1 MITMT
6 KIFTSVVLGGLLIS
20 IANAWAPR
28 LQHQGHPITST
39 TKTNHDI
46 FDKKACF
53 DPLNM
58 TNEKSVNAKAI
69 LVSSVALLG
78 APMASSAA
86 TAFAPAAIPSAL
98 AAYGHFVSI
107 LGMLG
112 CVMIERMTIKPGMSG
127 DDEDLVAA
135 ADIAYG
141 LFGVSLVYTGY
152 LRLTQYEKGWL
163 FYQNEPL
170 FWLKIAF
177 VGVLGAASFFNT
189 TTIIKR
195 AVAKRNGELE
205 PLGDALAKR
214 MIQICNAE
222 IVALGVIPLTATLMA
237 RGVGYSDSIPW
248 IGEAAF
254 AALVSAG
261 LSYKYIKEA
270 LTFKDG
276 PTAVKSD
283 E

>member
-1 MITMT
+1 MT
-6 KIFTSVVLGGLLIS
+6 KAFTSAIVYGLVVS
-20 IANAWAPR
+20 VANAWSPR
-28 LQHQGHPITST
+28 LHHHGQPLTKLSA
-39 TKTNHDI
+39 KTNNDL
-46 FDKKACF
+46 FEDMPAF

-58 TNEKSVNAKAI
+58 TNEKSVHAKAI
-69 LVSSVALLG
+69 LVSSIALLG

-112 CVMIERMTIKPGMSG
+112 CIMIERITIKPGMSSE
-127 DDEDLVAA
+127 DEDLVAA

-141 LFGVSLVYTGY
+141 LFGVALLYTGY

-177 VGVLGAASFFNT
+177 VGVLSAASFFNT

-195 AVAKRNGELE
+195 SVAKRNGELE
-205 PLGDALAKR
+205 PMGDALAKR

-237 RGVGYSDSIPW
+237 RGVGYSESLPW

-270 LTFKDG
+270 LTFEDRVI
-276 PTAVKSD
+276 ASKS
-283 E
+283 EQ

>member
-1 MITMT
+1 MT
-6 KIFTSVVLGGLLIS
+6 KIFTSVVLVGLVVS
-20 IANAWAPR
+20 VANAWAPR
-28 LQHQGHPITST
+28 LQQHGHPLTST
-39 TKTNHDI
+39 TKTTNDL
-46 FDKKACF
+46 FDNKANF

-58 TNEKSVNAKAI
+58 ANEKSVNAKAI

-78 APMASSAA
+78 APLASSAA

-112 CVMIERMTIKPGMSG
+112 CVMIERITIKPGMSG
-127 DDEDLVAA
+127 EDEDLVAA

-177 VGVLGAASFFNT
+177 VGILGAASFFNT

-214 MIQICNAE
+214 MVQICNAE

-237 RGVGYSDSIPW
+237 RGVGYTDSIPW
-248 IGEAAF
+248 IGEASF
-254 AALVSAG
+254 AAVVSAG

-270 LTFKDG
+270 LTFEDG
-276 PTAVKSD
+276 QIAVKSD

>member
-1 MITMT
+1 MT
-6 KIFTSVVLGGLLIS
+6 KLLTSVVLGGLVLS
-20 IANAWAPR
+20 VANAWAPSLR
-28 LQHQGHPITST
+28 HHGHPITST
-39 TKTNHDI
+39 TKPNNV
-46 FDKKACF
+46 FFEKKTDF

-58 TNEKSVNAKAI
+58 ANEKSINANAI
-69 LVSSVALLG
+69 LVSSIALLG

-86 TAFAPAAIPSAL
+86 TAFAPAAVPSAL

-112 CVMIERMTIKPGMSG
+112 CVMIERITIKPGMSG
-127 DDEDLVAA
+127 EDEDLVAA
-135 ADIAYG
+135 ADIVYG
-141 LFGVSLVYTGY
+141 LFGLSLVYTGY

-177 VGVLGAASFFNT
+177 VGILGAASFFNT

-237 RGVGYSDSIPW
+237 RGVGYSDAIPW

-270 LTFKDG
+270 LTFEDG
-276 PTAVKSD
+276 PIAVKSD

>member
-1 MITMT
+1 MT
-6 KIFTSVVLGGLLIS
+6 KAFTSAIVCGLVVS
-20 IANAWAPR
+20 VANAWSPK
-28 LQHQGHPITST
+28 LQRHTHSLTTT
-39 TKTNHDI
+39 TKTNNDLFKEVHE
-46 FDKKACF
+46 F

-58 TNEKSVNAKAI
+58 ANEKSVNAKAI
-69 LVSSVALLG
+69 LVSSIALLG

-98 AAYGHFVSI
+98 AAYGHFVAI

-112 CVMIERMTIKPGMSG
+112 CIMIERITIKPGMSG
-127 DDEDLVAA
+127 EDEDLVAA

-141 LFGVSLVYTGY
+141 LFGVALLYTGY

-177 VGVLGAASFFNT
+177 VGILSAASFFNT
-189 TTIIKR
+189 TTIVKR
-195 AVAKRNGELE
+195 SLAKRNGELE
-205 PLGDALAKR
+205 PMGDALAKR

-248 IGEAAF
+248 IGEAVF

-270 LTFKDG
+270 LTFDDKTLAG
-276 PTAVKSD
+276 KS
-283 E
+283 EL